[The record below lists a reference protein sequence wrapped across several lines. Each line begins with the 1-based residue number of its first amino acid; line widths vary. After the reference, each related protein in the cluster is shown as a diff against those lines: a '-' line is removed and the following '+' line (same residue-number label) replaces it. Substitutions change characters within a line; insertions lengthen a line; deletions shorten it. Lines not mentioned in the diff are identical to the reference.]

1 MRLETDRLTVRYGRA
16 GPPVLEAVSMN
27 VPGGCFYTILG
38 PNGSGK
44 STLLRALLGALP
56 SQSGSV
62 TLDGKPIQKWTR
74 RQLAREVG
82 VVQQSET
89 VTFPIS
95 VRDLVAMGRYPR
107 LGALEA
113 EGPRDREA
121 VENALTRC
129 GVADLAEREVGT
141 LSAGELQ
148 RARIA
153 RAIAQEPRAMI
164 LDEPTA
170 SLDLGHEMRILT
182 FLREAADAG
191 LTVVLITHHIAV
203 AARFSDRLL
212 LLDRG
217 HAAAEGEP
225 RAVLEEKVLGRVYG
239 WKVTVRTDP
248 ATGFPTVTPLPNG
261 GGAAAL

>member
-1 MRLETDRLTVRYGRA
+1 MRLETESLTVRYGPV
-16 GPPVLEAVSMN
+16 GPPVLDGVSMR

-56 SQSGSV
+56 VEAGTV
-62 TLDGKPIQKWTR
+62 TLDGRSIDRWTR
-74 RQLAREVG
+74 KQLAREVG
-82 VVQQSET
+82 VVPQTES
-89 VTFPIS
+89 VAFPIS
-95 VRDLVAMGRYPR
+95 ARDLVAMGRYPR
-107 LGALEA
+107 LGALEP
-113 EGPRDREA
+113 EGPRDRAA
-121 VENALTRC
+121 VDDALLRC
-129 GVADLAEREVGT
+129 DVAQLADRDVGT

-148 RARIA
+148 RVRIA

-182 FLREAADAG
+182 FLRGAADAG

-212 LLDRG
+212 LLEKGR
-217 HAAAEGEP
+217 AAAEGEP
-225 RAVLEEKVLGRVYG
+225 AAVLEEEVLGRVYG
-239 WKVTVRTDP
+239 WKVMVRTDP
-248 ATGFPTVTPLPNG
+248 ATGFHTVTPLAN
-261 GGAAAL
+261 GGAAAVP

>member
-1 MRLETDRLTVRYGRA
+1 MRLETESLAVRYHSA
-16 GPPVLEAVSMN
+16 GPPVLDGVSMR
-27 VPGGCFYTILG
+27 VPGGCFYSILG

-44 STLLRALLGALP
+44 STLLRALLGTLP
-56 SQSGSV
+56 TQAGSV
-62 TLDGKPIQKWTR
+62 TLDGRPIEKWTR

-82 VVQQSET
+82 VVPQTES

-95 VRDLVAMGRYPR
+95 ARDLVAMGRYPR
-107 LGALEA
+107 LGALQPEA
-113 EGPRDREA
+113 VRDREA
-121 VENALTRC
+121 VEDALRRC
-129 GVADLAEREVGT
+129 EVAELGDREVGT

-148 RARIA
+148 RVRIA

-182 FLREAADAG
+182 FLREAANAG

-212 LLDRG
+212 LLEKGR
-217 HAAAEGEP
+217 AAAEGDP
-225 RAVLEEKVLGRVYG
+225 TTVLDEGILGRVYG
-239 WKVTVRTDP
+239 WRVTVRKDP
-248 ATGFPTVTPLPNG
+248 ATGFYAVTPLPG
-261 GGAAAL
+261 GDAAH

>member
-1 MRLETDRLTVRYGRA
+1 MRLETEALTVRYGPT
-16 GPPVLEAVSMN
+16 GPPVLDGVSMR

-44 STLLRALLGALP
+44 STLLRALLGTLP
-56 SQSGSV
+56 AEAGTV
-62 TLDGKPIQKWTR
+62 TLDGRPLDKWTR
-74 RQLAREVG
+74 RQLAREIG
-82 VVQQSET
+82 VVQQAES

-95 VRDLVAMGRYPR
+95 ARELVAMGRYPR
-107 LGALEA
+107 LGALER
-113 EGPRDREA
+113 EGPRDRQA
-121 VENALTRC
+121 VEDALGRC
-129 GVADLAEREVGT
+129 EVADLAEREVGT
-141 LSAGELQ
+141 LSVGELQ
-148 RARIA
+148 RVRIA

-182 FLREAADAG
+182 FLRRAADAG

-212 LLDRG
+212 LLEKG

-225 RAVLEEKVLGRVYG
+225 GAVLEEGILGRVYG
-239 WKVTVRTDP
+239 WRVAVRTDS
-248 ATGFPTVTPLPNG
+248 ATGLLTVVPLNDD
-261 GGAAAL
+261 GAAAF